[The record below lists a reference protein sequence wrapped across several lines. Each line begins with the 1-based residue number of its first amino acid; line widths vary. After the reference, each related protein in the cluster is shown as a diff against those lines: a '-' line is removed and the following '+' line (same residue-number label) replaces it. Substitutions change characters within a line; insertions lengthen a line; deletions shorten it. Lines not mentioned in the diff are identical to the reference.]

1 MTKKIETI
9 PWHDFNSIIFDFDG
23 VFTNNSVYV
32 GEDMKEFVVCNRSD
46 GLGIK
51 MLKNYAKKNNW
62 NLELIILS
70 TEENPVVNARAKK
83 LNIKCFQGIS
93 NKYKFIC
100 DYLKKNYDE
109 NNLSKVIY
117 LGNDLNDL
125 EIINSVGLSIVPQ
138 DAHPLVLK
146 LADFVISKNGGDSF
160 VREFVELIINLN
172 KMNLGDI
179 VDLI

>member
-83 LNIKCFQGIS
+83 LNIKCFLRNTID
-93 NKYKFIC
+93 N
-100 DYLKKNYDE
+100 
-109 NNLSKVIY
+109 
-117 LGNDLNDL
+117 
-125 EIINSVGLSIVPQ
+125 
-138 DAHPLVLK
+138 
-146 LADFVISKNGGDSF
+146 
-160 VREFVELIINLN
+160 
-172 KMNLGDI
+172 
-179 VDLI
+179 